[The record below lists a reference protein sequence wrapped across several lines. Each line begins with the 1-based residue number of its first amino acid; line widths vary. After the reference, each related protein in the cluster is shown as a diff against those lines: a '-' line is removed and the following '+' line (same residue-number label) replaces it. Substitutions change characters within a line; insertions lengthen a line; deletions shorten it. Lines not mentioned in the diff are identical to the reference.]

1 MPQRIRI
8 KLESF
13 DHRVLDESSKRIV
26 DAAKKSGAE
35 VSGPVPL
42 PVKKRIFTVL
52 TSPVIDKN
60 AREQFELRTHK
71 RLIDIYEPTQ
81 EVINSLT
88 ELKIPA
94 GVSVEIKH

>member
-13 DHRVLDESSKRIV
+13 DHRILDESARKIV
-26 DAAKKSGAE
+26 DAARRSGAR

-42 PVKKRIFTVL
+42 PVHKRLFTVL

-60 AREQFELRTHK
+60 AREQFEIRTHK
-71 RLIDIYEPTQ
+71 RLIDIYDPSQ

-94 GVSVEIKH
+94 GVTIEIKH

>member
-13 DHRVLDESSKRIV
+13 DHRVLDESSKKIV
-26 DAAKKSGAE
+26 EAAKKSGAD

-60 AREQFELRTHK
+60 AREQFEIRTHK
-71 RLIDIYEPTQ
+71 RLIDIYDPTQ

>member
-13 DHRVLDESSKRIV
+13 DHRVLDESSKKIV
-26 DAAKKSGAE
+26 EAAKKSGAE

-60 AREQFELRTHK
+60 AREQFEIRTHK

>member
-13 DHRVLDESSKRIV
+13 DHRVLDESSKKIV
-26 DAAKKSGAE
+26 EAAKKSGAD

-60 AREQFELRTHK
+60 AREQFEIRTHK